1 MAIAVA
7 IASLGFVLRPLI
19 MGELHMTY
27 YRGQLSE
34 AGKYNFMAMTVWL
47 PVFSII
53 MLFGLATSATT
64 SVQVP
69 FTTCI

>member
-1 MAIAVA
+1 
-7 IASLGFVLRPLI
+7 